1 MNHIE
6 RMLTNST
13 SEFPDL
19 DISGPK
25 EYDCK
30 QKYYTSWVKFK

>member
-1 MNHIE
+1 MNHTE

-13 SEFPDL
+13 SKFPGL
-19 DISGPK
+19 DVSGPK

-30 QKYYTSWVKFK
+30 QEYYASRVEFK